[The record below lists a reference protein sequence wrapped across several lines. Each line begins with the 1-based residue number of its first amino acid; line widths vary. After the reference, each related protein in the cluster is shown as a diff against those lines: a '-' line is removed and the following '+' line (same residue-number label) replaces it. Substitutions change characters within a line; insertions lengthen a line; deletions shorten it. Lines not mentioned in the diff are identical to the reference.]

1 MKERVRRLSLRSVVR
16 IRAVGGRYE
25 KFLSDCLDR
34 GIPLSQIEP
43 IDEGVQ
49 LTVPTDDFIV

>member
-25 KFLSDCLDR
+25 KFLSDCLYL
-34 GIPLSQIEP
+34 GIPLSKIEP
-43 IDEGVQ
+43 IDAYGFRSAFFEGDGV
-49 LTVPTDDFIV
+49 